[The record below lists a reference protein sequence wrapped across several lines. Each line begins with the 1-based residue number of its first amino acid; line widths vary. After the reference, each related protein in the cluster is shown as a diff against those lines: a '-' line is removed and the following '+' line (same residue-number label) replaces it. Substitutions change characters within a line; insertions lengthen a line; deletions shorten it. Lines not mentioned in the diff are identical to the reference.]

1 MIELSC
7 ENLHVRCIRLYV
19 ILISRTS
26 FGVNPQSIVFLN
38 VKELLARCRR
48 HIWSL
53 NNSDEIRTDNHLV
66 RNRTLNHLA
75 KLPKWYL
82 PVRCIWQY
90 VIIISRITFRV
101 NPHPVVCVNFKELL
115 VRSRQ
120 HSWSLSDSKEVRT
133 HNHIVGKRTR
143 KHIARLAKWV
153 SCVVSTYIYSAFDC
167 MVLLCRVRVPELI
180 QILQLA
186 WMSRNSLLEVST
198 ISELQ
203 VTATRF
209 EPTVT

>member
-1 MIELSC
+1 M
-7 ENLHVRCIRLYV
+7 
-19 ILISRTS
+19 
-26 FGVNPQSIVFLN
+26 NPQSIVFLN

-75 KLPKWYL
+75 KLAKWYL

-90 VIIISRITFRV
+90 VIIISRITCRV
-101 NPHPVVCVNFKELL
+101 NPHPVVCVNFKELLVRSRQHVCVNFKELL

-153 SCVVSTYIYSAFDC
+153 SCVVSTYIYGAFDC

>member
-75 KLPKWYL
+75 NLAKWYL

-90 VIIISRITFRV
+90 VIIISRITCRV

-153 SCVVSTYIYSAFDC
+153 SCVVSTYIYGAFDC

>member
-1 MIELSC
+1 M
-7 ENLHVRCIRLYV
+7 
-19 ILISRTS
+19 
-26 FGVNPQSIVFLN
+26 NPQSIVFLN

-75 KLPKWYL
+75 KLAKWYL

-101 NPHPVVCVNFKELL
+101 NPRSVVCVNFKELL
-115 VRSRQ
+115 VRSRR
-120 HSWSLSDSKEVRT
+120 HSWSLSDSNEVQT

-143 KHIARLAKWV
+143 RHIARLAKWV
-153 SCVVSTYIYSAFDC
+153 SCVVSTYIYGAFDC

-209 EPTVT
+209 EPTVN

>member
-1 MIELSC
+1 M
-7 ENLHVRCIRLYV
+7 
-19 ILISRTS
+19 
-26 FGVNPQSIVFLN
+26 NPQSIVFLN

-75 KLPKWYL
+75 KLAKWYL
-82 PVRCIWQY
+82 PVWCIWQY

-153 SCVVSTYIYSAFDC
+153 SCVVSTYIYGAFDC

-186 WMSRNSLLEVST
+186 WMSRNSLLEVSN